1 MADERPD
8 VDDRDPADA
17 VAQTVAHVLRLAETW
32 GAWDGRPLPID
43 GRVYTPHKA
52 IRRVADH
59 MIDHLAQLEAHVAG
73 AQPLPDRWHGSSV
86 TSPADLAQFTPEDLD
101 EARSRLERLAQLWRI
116 RLAAI
121 PLEQLDQAEGDAY
134 TPREMAFCVVG
145 STYYADAVGGLRR
158 LSSGSEQALSVSDE
172 LDDG

>member
-1 MADERPD
+1 MANERPE

-17 VAQTVAHVLRLAETW
+17 VAQMVAHVLRLAETW
-32 GAWDGRPLPID
+32 GAWDGRPLPAD
-43 GRVYTPHKA
+43 DRVYTPHKA

-59 MIDHLAQLEAHVAG
+59 MIDHLAQLEAQVSG
-73 AQPLPDRWHGSSV
+73 AKPLPDRWHGSYM
-86 TSPADLAQFTPEDLD
+86 TTPADLAPFTPEDLD

-121 PLEQLDQAEGDAY
+121 PPEELDRAEDDAY

-145 STYYADAVGGLRR
+145 STYYADGVG
-158 LSSGSEQALSVSDE
+158 E
-172 LDDG
+172 LTDPRGTGGERAPDLLHRNA